1 MKKHVSLLLIAF
13 MGISLVLGGC
23 GKSTSGTPATEAR
36 TEAQAGTQTEAQA
49 DAQTINQNGEKPP
62 RTRPQKALPAQCPPL
77 NPVPAM
83 N

>member
-36 TEAQAGTQTEAQA
+36 TEAQAGTQTEAHGTCIPDGQGFQGR
-49 DAQTINQNGEKPP
+49 D
-62 RTRPQKALPAQCPPL
+62 LQCL
-77 NPVPAM
+77 
-83 N
+83 

>member
-36 TEAQAGTQTEAQA
+36 TEAQPGHRR
-49 DAQTINQNGEKPP
+49 KP
-62 RTRPQKALPAQCPPL
+62 RPTHRP
-77 NPVPAM
+77 
-83 N
+83 